1 MTPYIIH
8 KFDTKDDWLK
18 AKNKVDVDNFTIS
31 STEAATVLE
40 VNPFQT
46 KAELYD
52 IKLGL
57 KRKPD
62 ISSKACVQYGVA
74 SEELIR
80 QQAMIDLPYFDLD
93 YKPYDIYQS
102 KQYPFMVATLDGF
115 LTINTPNNPW
125 GFDVGDVG
133 VLEVKTSQIRSKKYL
148 DDVMQNIPINYY
160 CQMIHAAKIVGA
172 KFVINPCRYKWDPYK
187 EEHKGLPSIYCC
199 YHIIDCRDTEVIE
212 DQRTLIT
219 AEEKFINENL
229 KKQIRPAIKLAI

>member
-1 MTPYIIH
+1 MKDLPYIIEEH
-8 KFDTKDDWLK
+8 SSEEDWLK
-18 AKNKVDVDNFTIS
+18 SRNRIGYTIS
-31 STEAATVLE
+31 STEASVVLG
-40 VNPFQT
+40 VNPYMSS
-46 KAELYD
+46 AELYD

-57 KRKPD
+57 ARRAD
-62 ISSKACVQYGVA
+62 ISNKSYVQYGKK
-74 SEELIR
+74 SEEHIR
-80 QQAMIDLPYFDLD
+80 QQAMIDLPYFNLD
-93 YKPYDIYQS
+93 YRAYDIYIS
-102 KQYPFMVATLDGF
+102 KYYDFMTATLDGM
-115 LTINTPNNPW
+115 LTINTPDNPW

-148 DDVMQNIPINYY
+148 DDVMKNIPINYY

-229 KKQIRPAIKLAI
+229 KKQIRPAITLSI